1 MILDAQSL
9 LSDDQAITATAVSTN
24 VIDFGTTGTPVGGA
38 VALSRDIG
46 AGMPVPLLVQVTED
60 FNTLTSLT
68 ISVEVSAA
76 ENFSS
81 ARTVAST
88 GAVPLA
94 SLTTGYQAALA
105 TVPLTADERYLRLS
119 YAVAGTNPTAGK
131 ITAGLTTGI
140 QTNV

>member
-24 VIDFGTTGTPVGGA
+24 VIDFGATGTPVGGA
-38 VALSRDIG
+38 AALTRDIG

-68 ISVEVSAA
+68 ITVEVSAA
-76 ENFSS
+76 ENFAS

-94 SLTTGYQAALA
+94 SLTAGYQAALA
-105 TVPLTADERYLRLS
+105 TVPLTANERYLRVS
-119 YAVAGTNPTAGK
+119 YTVAGTNPTTGK
-131 ITAGLTTGI
+131 VTAGLTTGI